1 MNKIILASHGGM
13 SAGVKD
19 TVQMVLGDL
28 PNLYTAATERDETE
42 SILTVMRRLLDGFEA
57 SDQVY
62 ILTDVLGGSVNN
74 DMMTLLG
81 EYPDLTIICGMN
93 LSLVLALAMVN
104 EPLSPGELENIIG
117 QAREQIVNCTELL
130 RSAAGEEE
138 EDIL

>member
-42 SILTVMRRLLDGFEA
+42 SILTVVRRLLDGFEA

-74 DMMTLLG
+74 DMMILLG

>member
-42 SILTVMRRLLDGFEA
+42 SILTVVRRLLDGFEA

>member
-42 SILTVMRRLLDGFEA
+42 SILTVVRRLLDGFEA

-130 RSAAGEEE
+130 RSAAGEEG